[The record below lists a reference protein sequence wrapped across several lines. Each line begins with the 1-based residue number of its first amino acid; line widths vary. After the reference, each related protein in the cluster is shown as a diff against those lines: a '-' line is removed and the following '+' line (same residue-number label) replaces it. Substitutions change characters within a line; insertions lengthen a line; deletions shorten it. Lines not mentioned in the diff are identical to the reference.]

1 MDHIRATIKLLL
13 MGCYTGISYLV
24 YVPFYIYSML
34 TGRSVARARNVY
46 MYFWSRV
53 LSKILNM
60 EVQVVGKVPKPPFF
74 LVSNHLSYIDTIPVF
89 YALKTT
95 FIAKQEVKKW
105 PVIGFMVSSFGVI
118 FINRSKRKDVS
129 RVNKVVSEQL
139 NTHQGVV
146 LFPEGTTS
154 SGENILP
161 FRASLLEHPVR
172 EGFPVYYSVI
182 HYETSENDV
191 PASESVCWW
200 GNSQFHTH
208 LYKLASNRK
217 IKATITFGSEPVY
230 HDNRKELSQILYN
243 NMKQLFKPVQQV
255 K

>member
-1 MDHIRATIKLLL
+1 MDHIRAVTRLLL
-13 MGCYTGISYLV
+13 MSSYTGISYLI
-24 YVPFYIYSML
+24 YVPFYIISL
-34 TGRSVARARNVY
+34 FTGRSVAKARNVY

-60 EVQVVGKVPKPPFF
+60 KVQVIGEIPKPPFF
-74 LVSNHLSYIDTIPVF
+74 LVSNHLSYIDTIPIF
-89 YALKTT
+89 HALKTT

-105 PVIGFMVSSFGVI
+105 PVIGFMISSFGVI
-118 FINRSKRKDVS
+118 FIDRNKKKDVS

-139 NTHQGVV
+139 GKDQGVV

-172 EGFPVYYSVI
+172 EGFPVYYCVI
-182 HYETSENDV
+182 HYETSEKDI
-191 PASESVCWW
+191 PASDSVCWW
-200 GNSQFHTH
+200 GDSQFHTH
-208 LYKLASNRK
+208 LYKLASNRE
-217 IKATITFGSEPVY
+217 IKATIIFGSEPVY
-230 HDNRKELSQILYN
+230 GSDRKELSQILYN